1 MTATFIP
8 KSSGKCQVVAQ
19 HGKLA
24 DAKAVA
30 QMKRFWAEALDR
42 LKEFLE

>member
-1 MTATFIP
+1 VTAAFIP